1 MFFSKINRLM
11 RFDIY
16 SNILLIYKNILKNYN
31 IITKFYIYFDFEKSK
46 NTLSFDKKT
55 ILYFF
60 KF

>member
-1 MFFSKINRLM
+1 M

-16 SNILLIYKNILKNYN
+16 SNILLLYKNILKNYN